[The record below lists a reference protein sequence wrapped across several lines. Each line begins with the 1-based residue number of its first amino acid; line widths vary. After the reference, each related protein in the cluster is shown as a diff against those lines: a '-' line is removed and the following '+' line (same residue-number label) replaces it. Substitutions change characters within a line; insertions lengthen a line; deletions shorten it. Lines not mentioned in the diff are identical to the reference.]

1 MGNSAS
7 NKDLKSHLLNTDKD
21 FHVLNNTV
29 PSNCLHFP
37 NKLCII
43 RKFCR
48 KKINIELSKQLS
60 HKYKFN
66 AYFHKMQ
73 FRLQSFFFSY
83 HTALCNV
90 AIIPYV
96 NMY

>member
-48 KKINIELSKQLS
+48 KKKSILNYLNNLHTNINLMFIFIKCSSDFSL
-60 HKYKFN
+60 
-66 AYFHKMQ
+66 
-73 FRLQSFFFSY
+73 FFFLTTLHYAMWLSF
-83 HTALCNV
+83 H
-90 AIIPYV
+90 
-96 NMY
+96 M

>member
-48 KKINIELSKQLS
+48 KKNQ
-60 HKYKFN
+60 Y
-66 AYFHKMQ
+66 
-73 FRLQSFFFSY
+73 
-83 HTALCNV
+83 
-90 AIIPYV
+90 
-96 NMY
+96 

>member
-48 KKINIELSKQLS
+48 KKKINIELSKQPS

-66 AYFHKMQ
+66 VYFHKMQ
-73 FRLQSFFFSY
+73 FRLQSFFFLTTLHYAMWLSF
-83 HTALCNV
+83 H
-90 AIIPYV
+90 
-96 NMY
+96 M